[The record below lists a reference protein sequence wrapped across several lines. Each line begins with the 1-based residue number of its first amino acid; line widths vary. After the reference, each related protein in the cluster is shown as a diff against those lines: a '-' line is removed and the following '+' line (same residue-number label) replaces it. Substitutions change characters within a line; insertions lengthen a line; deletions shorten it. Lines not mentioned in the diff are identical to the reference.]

1 VAKLR
6 AKTPTNETVTKPKVL
21 IFGPPG
27 CGKTWTALEFPR
39 VYYIDTEGG
48 ASLPHYQERLR
59 KAGGVY
65 LGKED
70 GSNDFREVIRE
81 VQSLAT
87 TPHDYLTLV
96 IDSFSKLY
104 NLASAQAELA
114 VGNDYGR
121 DRKEANKPT
130 RQLMTWLER
139 LDMNVVL
146 VCHERDKWV
155 REGGELKSGGKTFD
169 GYDKLEYDLHLAL
182 HVHRPRGAKGSV
194 ATVHKTRLK
203 GFQQDAVFPW
213 SFEEFEKRAGHGV
226 MLRPP
231 QPVELAT
238 PEQVEQVTNLLG
250 VVKVDDDWEQ
260 KALGK
265 AEVERWAD
273 MDREKIQKCIDF
285 LASRG
290 RGKDGGQ

>member
-130 RQLMTWLER
+130 RQLMIWLDK

-146 VCHERDKWV
+146 ICHQRDKWSKV
-155 REGGELKSGGKTFD
+155 GGELQNLGVTFD
-169 GYDKLEYDLHLAL
+169 GFEKLEYDLH
-182 HVHRPRGAKGSV
+182 
-194 ATVHKTRLK
+194 
-203 GFQQDAVFPW
+203 
-213 SFEEFEKRAGHGV
+213 
-226 MLRPP
+226 
-231 QPVELAT
+231 
-238 PEQVEQVTNLLG
+238 
-250 VVKVDDDWEQ
+250 
-260 KALGK
+260 
-265 AEVERWAD
+265 
-273 MDREKIQKCIDF
+273 
-285 LASRG
+285 
-290 RGKDGGQ
+290 